1 MKKKLIVLLG
11 ISLSLSIAAS
21 SGKLKQVDKEGT
33 GSAENVST
41 EEVNDLEP
49 TEELQ
54 ETEKSSEEEA
64 SAQEEETIYNI
75 GEAIALGDWEITVTG
90 MQIVDSVASGEYFEF
105 KPDEEG
111 DKYVQIIATVS
122 NKGKQSDR
130 FLPYLGYGDDVGV
143 KLLYGDGYEFSSTQ
157 LIAYEKE
164 LHDATINPLSS
175 QEGEIFFEVPETV
188 ASSTD
193 EILIRFFSEADRV
206 SIKVR

>member
-11 ISLSLSIAAS
+11 ISLSLSIAAC

-75 GEAIALGDWEITVTG
+75 GETVLLGNWEITVTG
-90 MQIVDSVASGEYFEF
+90 MQIVDSVSSGEYFEF
-105 KPDEEG
+105 RPGEEG
-111 DKYVQIIATVS
+111 DKYAQITATVS
-122 NKGKQSDR
+122 NKGKKSDR
-130 FLPYLGYGDDVGV
+130 FLPSYGLGGDVSV
-143 KLLYGDGYEFSSTQ
+143 KFVYGDGYEFSSTQ
-157 LIAYEKE
+157 LIAYERE
-164 LHDATINPLSS
+164 LHDARINPLSS
-175 QEGEIFFEVPETV
+175 QEGEIFFEVPEIV
-188 ASSTD
+188 ANSTD
-193 EILIRFFSEADRV
+193 EILIRFSSGSDRV
-206 SIKVR
+206 RIKVR